1 MSWPYFIWK
10 GTHSTEMDVI
20 VTDYPPITKPKER
33 VLQATVPGRQGDLLI
48 SEIEGEPMYEPY
60 LRTVTCHLQPNAD
73 IRVVCNWLTG
83 SGTVIFGNEPD
94 RVYTARII
102 NQISFDK
109 ILRGRGHRSFSVPFY
124 CQPLKAQTPP
134 EGVVTLTASGQQI
147 WNPGDVI
154 ARPKYTVY
162 GSDSGSFVSAGRSDV
177 CSLVFG
183 EDTAL
188 VIDSE
193 AMMCMN
199 LSGDN
204 RNSRM
209 LQEFPL
215 LNPGW
220 NTITWVNGITRID
233 IEGRWRW
240 L

>member
-1 MSWPYFIWK
+1 MSWPYFIWN
-10 GTHSTEMDVI
+10 GTHSTEMGII
-20 VTDYPPITKPKER
+20 VNEYPVITKPKER
-33 VLQATVPGRQGDLLI
+33 VLQATVPGRQGNLLI
-48 SEIEGEPMYEPY
+48 SEVEGEPMYDPY
-60 LRTVTCHLQPNAD
+60 LRSVLCYIRPNAD
-73 IRVVCNWLTG
+73 VPGIIRWLTG

-102 NQISFDK
+102 DQIGFSK
-109 ILRGRGHRSFSVPFY
+109 ILRGRGHRSFSVPFF

-134 EGVVTLTASGQQI
+134 EGIITLTESGQKV

-154 ARPKYTVY
+154 AHPRYTVY

-177 CSLVFG
+177 CSLIFG
-183 EDTAL
+183 DDSSLIIDTEAL
-188 VIDSE
+188 
-193 AMMCMN
+193 MCMN
-199 LSGDN
+199 QAGEN